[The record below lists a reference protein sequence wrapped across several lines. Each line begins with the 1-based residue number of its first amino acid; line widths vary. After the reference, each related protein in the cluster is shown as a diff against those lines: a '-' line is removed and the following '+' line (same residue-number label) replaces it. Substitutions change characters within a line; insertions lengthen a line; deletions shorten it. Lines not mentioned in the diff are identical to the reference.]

1 MNDQALQTALIQWIQ
16 GVFQEGL
23 VLSDDVVH
31 FMEATFGTRE
41 LDAVL
46 SETGDSEIDSLLELL
61 CYPDRQ
67 LQLRFESRWGHFAF
81 TANDLAAVV
90 NLLGATALRTRI
102 ISPAGTLLAT
112 VDMPSFALEAFVQRL
127 KITWQPPSQL
137 ARALERHHPDERGL
151 AVRVHLRNARLAWHA
166 DQIRLMGLYLSKM
179 PAESEHF
186 ENGLTFLISILSELA
201 PGSDGYDFLIAKKF
215 SYFQSLCRAEDF
227 ERKRLSSNMEI
238 MILQGA
244 RSAHGS
250 IEEWRRGMRRV
261 DLICEALYG
270 RTQFF
275 QQPGE
280 HCLDVETTDTDR
292 QIQDV
297 MRLLS

>member
-1 MNDQALQTALIQWIQ
+1 MNDHALQTALIQWIQ

-23 VLSDDVVH
+23 VLGAEVVH
-31 FMEATFGTRE
+31 FMEATFGTRD

-46 SETGDSEIDSLLELL
+46 SETSDGEIDSLLELL

-67 LQLRFESRWGHFAF
+67 LQARFESQWGHFAF
-81 TANDLAAVV
+81 TADDLAAVV
-90 NLLGATALRTRI
+90 DLLGATALRTDI
-102 ISPAGTLLAT
+102 TSPDGTLLASIAI
-112 VDMPSFALEAFVQRL
+112 PPFALEAFVQRL
-127 KITWQPPSQL
+127 KITWQPPPRL
-137 ARALERHHPDERGL
+137 ARALEQHHPDQRGL
-151 AVRVHLRNARLAWHA
+151 AVRVHLRNAGLAWHE
-166 DQIRLMGLYLSKM
+166 DQSRLMELYLCKM

-186 ENGLTFLISILSELA
+186 ENCLTFLISILSELV
-201 PGSDGYDFLIAKKF
+201 PGSGGYDFLIAKKF

-227 ERKRLSSNMEI
+227 ERKRQSSNMEI

-244 RSAHGS
+244 RAAHGS
-250 IEEWRRGMRRV
+250 IEEWRRCMRRI
-261 DLICEALYG
+261 DLICQALFD

-280 HCLDVETTDTDR
+280 HCLEVENVDTAR